1 MDSTRGERRV
11 RIILKGSRHT
21 EEVAALFY
29 LDGPSILEA
38 TRYNTDGEKS
48 QAIAVNESVY
58 RETTLRKISQTCIG
72 RKFFAFCVYYLFR

>member
-1 MDSTRGERRV
+1 M
-11 RIILKGSRHT
+11 RIILKSSRHA
-21 EEVAALFY
+21 EEVVALFY
-29 LDGPSILEA
+29 LDGLSIPEA

-58 RETTLRKISQTCIG
+58 RESTARKTSQNWIG